1 MFENNFNII
10 VGNNSTWKSSA
21 LHALAYDL
29 KSQLKKKIIFLGA
42 TNEFE
47 EKTNFMNER
56 YDLYRF
62 LSSDDENNMK
72 TLKVIEEICLK
83 DGIDFIFIDDI
94 DYLYDYLFTTK
105 ESITKKYI
113 NFLNKIPVR
122 KIATC
127 TDTSSIPLHQFS
139 EEITD
144 SENYFLDIKYNKGRS
159 YAAIDDVIANDF
171 IKAFIRDE
179 KLKTILE

>member
-1 MFENNFNII
+1 MFKNNFNLII
-10 VGNNSTWKSSA
+10 APQKTWKSSA

-42 TNEFE
+42 TPEFE
-47 EKTNFMNER
+47 EKTHFLNER

-62 LSSDDENNMK
+62 LSYDDDNNMK
-72 TLKVIEEICLK
+72 TLKVIEELCIK

-94 DYLYDYLFTTK
+94 DFLFPNN
-105 ESITKKYI
+105 ESKTEKYI
-113 NFLNKIPVR
+113 SFLNNIPVR

-127 TDTSSIPLHQFS
+127 SDTSSIPLYEYS

-144 SENYFLDIKYNKGRS
+144 SENYFLNIKYNKGRS
-159 YAAIDDVIANDF
+159 YASIDDVSAIAF
-171 IKAFIRDE
+171 IKSFIRDE
-179 KLKTILE
+179 KLKTLLE

>member
-1 MFENNFNII
+1 MFNKNFNII
-10 VGNNSTWKSSA
+10 VGNDRTWKSSA

-29 KSQLKKKIIFLGA
+29 KSQLNMKIIFLGA
-42 TNEFE
+42 TPEFE

-62 LSSDDENNMK
+62 LSYDDENNMK
-72 TLKVIEEICLK
+72 TLKVIEELCIK

-94 DYLYDYLFTTK
+94 DFLFPNNEFK
-105 ESITKKYI
+105 TKKYI
-113 NFLNKIPVR
+113 SLLDKIPVR

-127 TDTSSIPLHQFS
+127 SDTSSIPLYEYS

-144 SENYFLDIKYNKGRS
+144 SENYFLHIKYNKGRS
-159 YAAIDDVIANDF
+159 YAIINDVIANDF

-179 KLKTILE
+179 KIKTILE

>member
-1 MFENNFNII
+1 MFNKNFNII
-10 VGNNSTWKSSA
+10 VGNNCTWKSSA

-42 TNEFE
+42 SPEFE

-62 LSSDDENNMK
+62 LSSDDENNLK
-72 TLKVIEEICLK
+72 TLKVIEELCIK
-83 DGIDFIFIDDI
+83 DRIDFIFIDDI
-94 DYLYDYLFTTK
+94 DFLFPNNEYK
-105 ESITKKYI
+105 TKKYI
-113 NFLNKIPVR
+113 YFLNNIPVR

-127 TDTSSIPLHQFS
+127 TDTSSIPLHEFS
-139 EEITD
+139 EQITD
-144 SENYFLDIKYNKGRS
+144 SENYFLDIKYKKGRS
-159 YAAIDDVIANDF
+159 YAIINDVIANNF

-179 KLKTILE
+179 KIKTILE

>member
-10 VGNNSTWKSSA
+10 VGSDRTWKSSA
-21 LHALAYDL
+21 LHAIAYDL
-29 KSQLKKKIIFLGA
+29 KSQLNMKIIFLGA

-47 EKTNFMNER
+47 EKTHFLNQR
-56 YDLYRF
+56 YELCRF
-62 LSSDDENNMK
+62 LSSDDENNIK
-72 TLKVIEEICLK
+72 TLKVIEELCIK

-94 DYLYDYLFTTK
+94 DFLFPNN
-105 ESITKKYI
+105 ESKTKKYI
-113 NFLNKIPVR
+113 SFLNNIPVR

-127 TDTSSIPLHQFS
+127 SDSSSIPLFNFS

-144 SENYFLDIKYNKGRS
+144 SKNYFLQTKYNKGRS
-159 YAAIDDVIANDF
+159 YAIINDVIANDF

-179 KLKTILE
+179 KIKTILE